1 MVLVVAAAA
10 VVLTRMGLGLANAIG
25 GERSVYDWFTGTA
38 YLESR
43 KVLARIGLAPERP
56 FGAWKAHV

>member
-10 VVLTRMGLGLANAIG
+10 VVLARMGLGLANAIG
-25 GERSVYDWFTGTA
+25 GEPSVYDWFTGTA

-43 KVLARIGLAPERP
+43 KLLASIGLAPEYTFAAR
-56 FGAWKAHV
+56 KAHV